1 MSRVKY
7 DVLARTGTYTNA
19 GGEEKSRWMK
29 SGVVFENEKGYLSLK
44 LEGIPVGPDWS
55 GWVSLFAAAMLFVY
69 SVPSVPNPS
78 APTLPVFSHSLAPR
92 IPWLCAYPSISSFLC
107 GLASL

>member
-29 SGVVFENEKGYLSLK
+29 CGVVFENEKGYLSLK
-44 LEGIPVGPDWS
+44 LEGIPVGQEWS
-55 GWVSLFAAAMLFVY
+55 GFFSLFEPKRRDGADSGAK
-69 SVPSVPNPS
+69 PD
-78 APTLPVFSHSLAPR
+78 FSDD
-92 IPWLCAYPSISSFLC
+92 IKF
-107 GLASL
+107 

>member
-29 SGVVFENEKGYLSLK
+29 SGVVFENEKGYLARK

-55 GWVSLFAAAMLFVY
+55 GWFSLFEPKPRDGAG
-69 SVPSVPNPS
+69 PGPK
-78 APTLPVFSHSLAPR
+78 TDFSDD
-92 IPWLCAYPSISSFLC
+92 IKF
-107 GLASL
+107 

>member
-1 MSRVKY
+1 MSKVKY

-44 LEGIPVGPDWS
+44 LEGLPVGQEWS
-55 GWVSLFAAAMLFVY
+55 GFFSFFEPKPKVEEPVEVRRDNFADDVKF
-69 SVPSVPNPS
+69 
-78 APTLPVFSHSLAPR
+78 
-92 IPWLCAYPSISSFLC
+92 
-107 GLASL
+107 